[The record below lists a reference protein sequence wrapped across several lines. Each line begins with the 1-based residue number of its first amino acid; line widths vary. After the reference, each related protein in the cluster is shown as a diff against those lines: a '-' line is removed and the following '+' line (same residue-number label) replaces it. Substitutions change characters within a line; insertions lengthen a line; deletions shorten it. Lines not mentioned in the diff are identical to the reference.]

1 MKDFIIKRWAFEW
14 ITEFFKSQ
22 SDQEKLRHIELI
34 LECMEPLKD
43 EGKLDKE
50 AFYCGHVERR
60 SLLKIRRRKRYCS
73 IAAKAAVF
81 LLVFM
86 LSAQVICYA
95 ITGKSIF
102 RYINKKNEKTTE
114 VQIEINDPS
123 GESPADQLI
132 ETIKGFVARNIT
144 KDNGAESGTNFR
156 VSTWEEVKN
165 NYKRDVMYPRY
176 MPRGWRL
183 QNILVNVL
191 DKKVIGIIASYSRGE
206 AVLYYSYY
214 DHSGTTNGSEKILFG
229 EEKTKVKI
237 LKVAGG
243 EFSFYKGDRT
253 LSVLGHVN
261 QFEMNIEGMISIY
274 EAEKIAKYIK

>member
-22 SDQEKLRHIELI
+22 SDQEKLRHIEHI

-60 SLLKIRRRKRYCS
+60 NLLKIRRRKRYCS

-114 VQIEINDPS
+114 
-123 GESPADQLI
+123 ESPADQLI
-132 ETIKGFVARNIT
+132 ETIKGFVARNLT
-144 KDNGAESGTNFR
+144 KNNGAESGTNFR

>member
-1 MKDFIIKRWAFEW
+1 MD
-14 ITEFFKSQ
+14 
-22 SDQEKLRHIELI
+22 
-34 LECMEPLKD
+34 PLKD

-50 AFYCGHVERR
+50 VFYCGYIERR

-102 RYINKKNEKTTE
+102 RYIDQKNEKTTE

-123 GESPADQLI
+123 GESPVEWLI

-144 KDNGAESGTNFR
+144 KDNGAKSGTNFR

-176 MPRGWRL
+176 IPRGWRL

-214 DHSGTTNGSEKILFG
+214 DHSGTTDGSEKILFG
-229 EEKTKVKI
+229 EEKTKVKV

-243 EFSFYKGDRT
+243 EFSFYKGERT

-261 QFEMNIEGMISIY
+261 QFEMNIEGMVSIY

>member
-73 IAAKAAVF
+73 IAAKAAVIV
-81 LLVFM
+81 LVFM

-144 KDNGAESGTNFR
+144 KDNGA
-156 VSTWEEVKN
+156 VSIREAYILDTLHPAY
-165 NYKRDVMYPRY
+165 NYSLLLPR
-176 MPRGWRL
+176 
-183 QNILVNVL
+183 
-191 DKKVIGIIASYSRGE
+191 
-206 AVLYYSYY
+206 
-214 DHSGTTNGSEKILFG
+214 
-229 EEKTKVKI
+229 
-237 LKVAGG
+237 
-243 EFSFYKGDRT
+243 
-253 LSVLGHVN
+253 
-261 QFEMNIEGMISIY
+261 
-274 EAEKIAKYIK
+274 

>member
-22 SDQEKLRHIELI
+22 SDQEKLRHIEHI

-73 IAAKAAVF
+73 IAVKAAVF

-102 RYINKKNEKTTE
+102 CYLGQMKEETTMIEYDIHDPDEPSIFQTLEELINYVASQENGT
-114 VQIEINDPS
+114 V
-123 GESPADQLI
+123 GEY
-132 ETIKGFVARNIT
+132 
-144 KDNGAESGTNFR
+144 KDKH
-156 VSTWEEVKN
+156 VSSWEEIKAISN
-165 NYKRDVMYPRY
+165 GNVMYPQKIPKY
-176 MPRGWRL
+176 WK
-183 QNILVNVL
+183 L
-191 DKKVIGIIASYSRGE
+191 DKLYVKVLGTLEGPSFATYVSGRKTF
-206 AVLYYSYY
+206 YYMFE
-214 DHSGTTNGSEKILFG
+214 DCSGTEVGGGGVHFG
-229 EEKTKVKI
+229 EKKKKIKV
-237 LKVAGG
+237 LKHAGG
-243 EFSFYKGDRT
+243 EFYIYKGKYS
-253 LSVLGHVN
+253 LSVLGYVKKCHI
-261 QFEMNIEGMISIY
+261 NIVGDLTVK
-274 EAEKIAKYIK
+274 EAEEIIESIE